1 MGIVD
6 AKWPLSPR
14 PDDSPAWE
22 TRAPDRKERFDQIMA
37 VYAAMIECLDRS
49 TGMLVDGLKERGLL
63 DNTLI
68 IFLSDN
74 GGNAEGGPPE

>member
-22 TRAPDRKERFDQIMA
+22 TREPDRKKRFDEIMS
-37 VYAAMIECLDRS
+37 VYAAMVECIDRS
-49 TGMLVDGLKERGLL
+49 V
-63 DNTLI
+63 
-68 IFLSDN
+68 
-74 GGNAEGGPPE
+74 GPPGRGIEGSAACWTTR